1 MKMGAPGPQ
10 GNVLVDR
17 VLFDAFLIRFGAPFD
32 FPNARGRSRFNA
44 RFNVSTCIWTLNIE
58 H

>member
-1 MKMGAPGPQ
+1 MGAPGPQ

-17 VLFDAFLIRFGAPFD
+17 VLFDAFLIRLGAPFD

-44 RFNVSTCIWTLNIE
+44 SFNVSTCIWTLNIE
-58 H
+58 P